1 MMKKI
6 TVILIMLIC
15 SMALTAC
22 LQQATEPLNTND
34 IVAGIINNTSP
45 KESSVE
51 QNPDITAED
60 SHLCSSNDNVDASGG
75 GPEDFQRYY
84 PDELFSLYNLS
95 KLVTWDEIYAAEK
108 TLLENNEYFYN
119 EQLPPLYLMIKE
131 LGVTKEE
138 FIRVNDQL
146 NDEQIEVLFSNK
158 KNETIQR
165 ELKLD
170 TAFFYKGRLYNIYEL
185 SALEPIQLKEMVDEG
200 NMIDYLNVLESI
212 NAGKG
217 NDSEILNDYIDFI
230 KNKIDK

>member
-1 MMKKI
+1 MSIEFTRTGVLTYDGSKI
-6 TVILIMLIC
+6 SVSWDAEVNYPYDLPT
-15 SMALTAC
+15 
-22 LQQATEPLNTND
+22 
-34 IVAGIINNTSP
+34 GIPFDPYKDMIEDSNSAPPVNNEKDPTD
-45 KESSVE
+45 VH
-51 QNPDITAED
+51 AED
-60 SHLCSSNDNVDASGG
+60 F
-75 GPEDFQRYY
+75 ERYY
-84 PDELFSLYNLS
+84 PDELFNLYDLS
-95 KLVTWDEIYAAEK
+95 KIVSWDKIYAAEQN
-108 TLLENNEYFYN
+108 LLKNNANFYN

-212 NAGKG
+212 YAGKG